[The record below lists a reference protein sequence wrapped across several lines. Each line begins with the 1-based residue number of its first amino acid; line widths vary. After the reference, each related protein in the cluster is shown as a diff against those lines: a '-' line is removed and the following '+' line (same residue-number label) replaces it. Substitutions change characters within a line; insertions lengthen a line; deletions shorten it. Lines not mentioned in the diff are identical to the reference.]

1 MWKGRKYDPYR
12 ITSLSRNSRDRLI
25 KRVVLAIIVIFVVAP
40 IILASALFAYDH
52 YYSGVLSLGVCWGC
66 IPMIAKLY
74 DRYLNNEIYKVRDC
88 RRFFHMAPV
97 KDTAVM
103 DTWYKDGGIVINVF
117 ENKYL
122 DLFYNWLRDCDMLT
136 KDDVTLYTFTR
147 EQFMSRYSF
156 HDGSCIKGDKFAVLP
171 IKEIGGSM
179 KDLKALWRDHD
190 YFYRFTD
197 FNSMVNGTYYISECG
212 LQHRFKDKI
221 ENFISYG

>member
-12 ITSLSRNSRDRLI
+12 ISSLSRNSRDRLI
-25 KRVVLAIIVIFVVAP
+25 KKVVLAIVVIFVVVP
-40 IILASALFAYDH
+40 LILASSFFAYKH
-52 YYSGVLSLGVCWGC
+52 YNMGVASIVLFWGL
-66 IPMIAKLY
+66 IPVIVKLY
-74 DRYLNNEIYKVRDC
+74 SIYLNKEIYKVRDC
-88 RRFFHMAPV
+88 KRFFHMAPV
-97 KDTAVM
+97 EDTDVM
-103 DTWYKDGGIVINVF
+103 DSWYKDGGIVINVF

-122 DLFYNWLRDCDMLT
+122 DLFYNWLRDCDMLK

-156 HDGSCIKGDKFAVLP
+156 HDGSHIKGDKFAVLP

-179 KDLKALWRDHD
+179 NKLKALWRDHD

>member
-25 KRVVLAIIVIFVVAP
+25 KKVVLAIVVIFVVAP
-40 IILASALFAYDH
+40 LILASSFFAYKH
-52 YYSGVLSLGVCWGC
+52 YNMGVASIVLFWGL
-66 IPMIAKLY
+66 IPVIVKLY
-74 DRYLNNEIYKVRDC
+74 SIYLNKEIYKVRDC
-88 RRFFHMAPV
+88 KRFFHMAPV
-97 KDTAVM
+97 KDTDVM
-103 DTWYKDGGIVINVF
+103 DSWYKDGGIVINVF

-122 DLFYNWLRDCDMLT
+122 DLFYNWLRDCDMLK

-156 HDGSCIKGDKFAVLP
+156 HDGSHIKGDKFAVLP
-171 IKEIGGSM
+171 IKDIGGSM
-179 KDLKALWRDHD
+179 NKLKALWRDHD